1 VAFPRLINPGYIRT
15 MKIPVRAGREFTEH
29 DGADS
34 QKVLIVNET
43 MARRLWPDRD
53 RSVRSRSTAGGMA
66 SRWSV
71 GDVRHGALEQVAV
84 RRCTFQSRKTE
95 IGFFRPG
102 RKVEA
107 PNPITCLEC

>member
-1 VAFPRLINPGYIRT
+1 

-53 RSVRSRSTAGGMA
+53 PLGQIALNGQEEWQSLESSARAAR
-66 SRWSV
+66 
-71 GDVRHGALEQVAV
+71 ALEQVASSEM
-84 RRCTFQSRKTE
+84 TFQSRKTE
-95 IGFFRPG
+95 IG
-102 RKVEA
+102 V
-107 PNPITCLEC
+107 L